1 MQNFYVKQMRD
12 ILEKYYAEQ
21 AKLNQKII
29 DNNERYSPQVASS
42 ENAKVQQE
50 KEALRESVRG
60 KINAVFEEVRTL
72 LACSAEWNTDT
83 EEFERVQKLMNSG
96 IDFTEQEINSL
107 LQKHQND
114 YTIVRMIGDTVKKNN
129 PSLYDRL
136 DITSPL
142 TSVEAYKKFAMSAL
156 YVADK
161 IYQNHWSADLSLQN
175 FDDPTINDTLYKT
188 VGSGANLKKFNYQ
201 NAPIS
206 AMHDFDAITL
216 D

>member
-1 MQNFYVKQMRD
+1 MKNIFVAQLRD
-12 ILEKYYAEQ
+12 ILEQYFTEQ

-29 DNNERYSPQVASS
+29 DNNERFAPQYANS
-42 ENAKVQQE
+42 ENQKVQQE
-50 KEALRESVRG
+50 KDALRESVRG

-83 EEFERVQKLMNSG
+83 EDFKTARELMTCG
-96 IDFTEQEINSL
+96 IDFSEREINSL

-114 YTIVRMIGDTVKKNN
+114 YTIQRMIADTVKKNN
-129 PSLYDRL
+129 PALYSRL
-136 DITSPL
+136 EITSPL
-142 TSVEAYKKFAMSAL
+142 TVLGAYKDFAKSAIN
-156 YVADK
+156 VADR
-161 IYQNHWSADLSLQN
+161 IYQNHWTADLALQN
-175 FDDPTINDTLYKT
+175 FDDPTINARLYSA

>member
-1 MQNFYVKQMRD
+1 MKNIFVAQLRD
-12 ILEKYYAEQ
+12 ILEQYFTEQ

-29 DNNERYSPQVASS
+29 DNNERFAPQYANS
-42 ENAKVQQE
+42 ENQKVQQE
-50 KEALRESVRG
+50 KDALRESVRG

-83 EEFERVQKLMNSG
+83 EDFKTARELMTCG
-96 IDFTEQEINSL
+96 IDFSEREINSL

-114 YTIVRMIGDTVKKNN
+114 YTIQRMIADTVKKNN
-129 PSLYDRL
+129 PALYSRL
-136 DITSPL
+136 EITSPL
-142 TSVEAYKKFAMSAL
+142 TVLGAYKDFAKSAIN
-156 YVADK
+156 VADR
-161 IYQNHWSADLSLQN
+161 IYQNHWTADLALQN
-175 FDDPTINDTLYKT
+175 SDDPTINARLYSA